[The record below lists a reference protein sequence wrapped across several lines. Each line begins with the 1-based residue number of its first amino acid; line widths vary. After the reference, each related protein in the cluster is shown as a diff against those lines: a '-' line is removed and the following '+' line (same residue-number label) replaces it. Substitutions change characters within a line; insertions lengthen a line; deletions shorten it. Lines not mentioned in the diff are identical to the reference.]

1 MTSIKNNYFSL
12 LINLTLLFNLVIF
25 FLSIFFVQYAVKEY
39 ILFSIISISYFYYS
53 SLKFRYY
60 TELYL
65 SIFIYLGFYFKS
77 TFTIIFSTVNK
88 IELFPESAPFSGLIT
103 DEFLNKH
110 LSELFNISSISIVTI
125 FLIFYIFNNFIV
137 YSHKKHNECKLES
150 IKKLFSNNKLKL
162 YFALLLIT
170 ILFISLNFFFSIAV
184 RGKKFQ
190 ELDVLVSI
198 FKTFLF
204 FGFYFIVCIFLEFEN
219 SKKNINYIFFFNI
232 MMGFLISISIYS
244 RAMITDQLVIFFS
257 AIHKI
262 KKFFFKSVI
271 FMFIIFFFILSVFI
285 VNYMREIKW
294 NLKPLKTNEQTFQT
308 NEQTF
313 QTNEQTFQTN
323 EQKFQ
328 TNEKVSN
335 KEYTSKIKEF
345 TSLIVSRWVG
355 IDGLSNIVNYKEKNL
370 NFYLAALKEKKKSG
384 ITFYESNFFFKT
396 KEAENYSSSHLPG
409 FIAFSYYSGSILIL
423 IITLILLT
431 ITMIFLEKIINYLSM
446 NSLII
451 TNYLV
456 FLIVWRIIHF
466 GSYPINTV
474 YYFLLIVFFVFC
486 IFFFNKL
493 LDKYYDK

>member
-1 MTSIKNNYFSL
+1 MISIKNNYFSI

-25 FLSIFFVQYAVKEY
+25 FISIFLVQYAVKEF

-53 SLKFRYY
+53 SLKFRYI

-77 TFTIIFSTVNK
+77 TFTIIFSTVNR
-88 IELFPESAPFSGLIT
+88 IELFPESVSFSGLIT
-103 DEFLNKH
+103 DESLNKH

-125 FLIFYIFNNFIV
+125 FLIFFIFNNFIV
-137 YSHKKHNECKLES
+137 YSHKKHNKYKLEG
-150 IKKLFSNNKLKL
+150 IKKLFLNNKLKL
-162 YFALLLIT
+162 YFAFLLIV

-184 RGKKFQ
+184 RGKKYQ
-190 ELDVLVSI
+190 EFDVLVSI
-198 FKTFLF
+198 LKTFLF
-204 FGFYFIVCIFLEFEN
+204 FGFYFLVCIFLEFEN
-219 SKKNINYIFFFNI
+219 NKKNINLIFFFNI

-262 KKFFFKSVI
+262 KNFFLKAIIFFF
-271 FMFIIFFFILSVFI
+271 IIIFFILSVFI
-285 VNYMREIKW
+285 VNYMREVKW
-294 NLKPLKTNEQTFQT
+294 DTKPLKTNEQTFQM
-308 NEQTF
+308 NEQT
-313 QTNEQTFQTN
+313 
-323 EQKFQ
+323 FQ

-335 KEYTSKIKEF
+335 KEYASKIKKF

-355 IDGLSNIVNYKEKNL
+355 IDGLSNVVNYKEKNL

-384 ITFYESNFFFKT
+384 VTFYESNFFFKT
-396 KEAENYSSSHLPG
+396 KESENYSSSHLPG

-423 IITLILLT
+423 IITLTLLV
-431 ITMIFLEKIINYLSM
+431 ITMIFLEKIINYFSM

-451 TNYLV
+451 TNYSV
-456 FLIVWRIIHF
+456 FLIVWRMIHF

-474 YYFLLIVFFVFC
+474 YYFLLIIFFVFC
-486 IFFFNKL
+486 IFFSNKL
-493 LDKYYDK
+493 LHKYYDR